1 MTQDQEP
8 FFVEAITV
16 ITAPALTTLN
26 FKGHL

>member
-16 ITAPALTTLN
+16 ITAPALTTLKDTSN
-26 FKGHL
+26 